1 MNPTPGLGQ
10 QPAVRALTVPVVD
23 QGAAEIATSHR
34 LFAARGVSS
43 VPASASGPPRHVE
56 VLIDP
61 RGAVRARWMPDGEP
75 DGWANPAQVQA
86 EALRLRE
93 EQAERSPAGEHVH

>member
-1 MNPTPGLGQ
+1 
-10 QPAVRALTVPVVD
+10 VVD

-34 LFAARGVSS
+34 LFAGRGVSS
-43 VPASASGPPRHVE
+43 VPASASEPPRHVE

-61 RGAVRARWMPDGEP
+61 RGAVRARWKPDGEP